1 MTKFVSLY
9 QARTQLPNLVER
21 AAAGEEIVI
30 SKNGIPFAKLVPL
43 PNRSEST
50 EPAKVLRMGDYPA
63 GKNDRGARAGRRAGG
78 DK

>member
-43 PNRSEST
+43 PNRSESK
-50 EPAKVLRMGDYPA
+50 ESAKVLRMGDYPA
-63 GKNDRGARAGRRAGG
+63 GNDGRGPKAARRAGG
-78 DK
+78 DT